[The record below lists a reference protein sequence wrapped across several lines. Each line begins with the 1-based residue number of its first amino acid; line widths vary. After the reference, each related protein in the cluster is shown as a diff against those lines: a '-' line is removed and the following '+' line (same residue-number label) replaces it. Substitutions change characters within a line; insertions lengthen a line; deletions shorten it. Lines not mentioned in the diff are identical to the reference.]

1 VAVLTWL
8 TSGVVLEPGVPEDE
22 PCTSRRPSSLREA
35 PPRPRVGWALAV
47 YGTVS
52 RVMVRSLLKARFV
65 AQCHGW
71 HRATVNRA
79 G

>member
-1 VAVLTWL
+1 
-8 TSGVVLEPGVPEDE
+8 
-22 PCTSRRPSSLREA
+22 
-35 PPRPRVGWALAV
+35 VGWALAV

-52 RVMVRSLLKARFV
+52 RVMVGSLSKTRFV
-65 AQCHGW
+65 AQCHGL